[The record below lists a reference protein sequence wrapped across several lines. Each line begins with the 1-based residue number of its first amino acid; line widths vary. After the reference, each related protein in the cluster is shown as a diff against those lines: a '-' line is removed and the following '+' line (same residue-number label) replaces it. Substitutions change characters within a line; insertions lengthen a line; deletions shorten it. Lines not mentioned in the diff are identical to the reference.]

1 MQDELLENEELYDE
15 DYFNEDNE
23 EDGYFQ
29 VEILC
34 LLKAENKK
42 SFTMLELLMKI
53 QNQLRIRELGDHIF
67 FEGIGNT
74 GKKYNGIPVYY
85 LYCGS

>member
-42 SFTMLELLMKI
+42 SFTMLELD
-53 QNQLRIRELGDHIF
+53 E
-67 FEGIGNT
+67 NT
-74 GKKYNGIPVYY
+74 K
-85 LYCGS
+85 SA